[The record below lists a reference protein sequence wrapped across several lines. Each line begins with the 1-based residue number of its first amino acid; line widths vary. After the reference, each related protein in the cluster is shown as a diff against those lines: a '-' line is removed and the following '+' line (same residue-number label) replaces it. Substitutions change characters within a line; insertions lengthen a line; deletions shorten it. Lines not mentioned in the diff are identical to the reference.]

1 MHFNQSIL
9 KQHGSVA
16 ISYLAMLIPMVIAA
30 ASTIVIGYQVQ
41 LSNRAMQAAD
51 AASFACEFKG
61 EYDQAL
67 IQGYLDY
74 YRPKIDKVR
83 GQIGANSGCNVSL
96 GYSLS
101 TIFTS
106 LTLSDASSVVS
117 STANEKAYV
126 TEYVTSEPLELIM
139 VLDISSSMHGDIDEL
154 KAILKR
160 GLVSLKDQQNN
171 APSKS
176 HIKVSIVP
184 FASGVSVNNA
194 PWLNDKRT
202 LCVDGTT
209 ESGGKDSW
217 AHTVAN
223 LDTTHDQIP
232 VKTAIPNEYLH
243 DCSATSVTLPLTA
256 DLDQV
261 TNAVDS
267 LIAEGGTTASY
278 QGLIWGL
285 RQLTPNWQKAWEVGP
300 NRDIDKVERRLVLM
314 TDGGDDGGH
323 FDALINAGLCD
334 RAKDYGIG
342 LNFVG
347 FRVNKSRLEQFTRCT
362 GDQKDVF
369 LASNTQELDRHFSQL
384 MMSIHYDTK
393 LNFGNN

>member
-9 KQHGSVA
+9 KQHGSVT
-16 ISYLAMLIPMVIAA
+16 ISYLVMLIPIVIAA

-61 EYDQAL
+61 EYDQDL

-74 YRPKIDKVR
+74 YRPKIDKVK
-83 GQIGANSGCNVSL
+83 GQIGTNSGCNVSL

-117 STANEKAYV
+117 STANEKSYV

-139 VLDISSSMHGDIDEL
+139 VLDISTSMHGDIDDL

-160 GLVSLKDQQNN
+160 GLVSLQDQQNN

-232 VKTAIPNEYLH
+232 VKTAIPNEYLY

-261 TNAVDS
+261 TNAIDLLEVD
-267 LIAEGGTTASY
+267 EETASY

-300 NRDIDKVERRLVLM
+300 NRN
-314 TDGGDDGGH
+314 
-323 FDALINAGLCD
+323 FD
-334 RAKDYGIG
+334 
-342 LNFVG
+342 
-347 FRVNKSRLEQFTRCT
+347 
-362 GDQKDVF
+362 
-369 LASNTQELDRHFSQL
+369 
-384 MMSIHYDTK
+384 
-393 LNFGNN
+393 